1 MEASPC
7 RWYPLLLADDWED
20 RTEDDDRRRHRSRI
34 PVPSSFTVDDGMSGQ
49 SKKRENAVVE
59 WLIGTKTQTQRYKLH
74 GHGHEKG
81 VYAGDDKL

>member
-1 MEASPC
+1 MEAPPC

-49 SKKRENAVVE
+49 SKRENAVVE
-59 WLIGTKTQTQRYKLH
+59 WLIGTKTQTRRYKLH